1 MKFDKKSLKEWG
13 VWVLLIV
20 VVLYTIINFYGEQSP
35 PMDKE
40 QNNTKQL
47 LILVGLGLI
56 AYWYYNQKK
65 KAEFEQPLYSPPS
78 TPVNLVVNISQIK
91 SPIKV
96 EGGEWVFMPDKG
108 KDEQS

>member
-1 MKFDKKSLKEWG
+1 MKFDKELLKEWS
-13 VWVLLIV
+13 VWVLFIFL
-20 VVLYTIINFYGEQSP
+20 VLYLIINPFGDKTP
-35 PMDKE
+35 PIDKE

-65 KAEFEQPLYSPPS
+65 KADFEQPLYSPPS
-78 TPVNLVVNISQIK
+78 TPVNLVVNISQVK

-96 EGGEWVFMPDKG
+96 EGGEWVFMPDKN